1 MPCQHYILEGLNLFC
16 LNFRYERLLTTLHVF
31 YLALF
36 RSRGPDNPSDFKCV
50 LLLVGAEVPI
60 IPSVSI
66 GSLHQLVLRPLYIE
80 IAEGNEKVIC
90 FSWTHQLFLSF
101 FVSCRKSIPHELT
114 RHQRY
119 SCSKHFSS
127 INFITKQL
135 SLKLNILPSPRN
147 LNEKFPYPG
156 TAVSHDH
163 PAKSKSA

>member
-80 IAEGNEKVIC
+80 IAEGNEKVVC

-101 FVSCRKSIPHELT
+101 FRVMQKK
-114 RHQRY
+114 Y
-119 SCSKHFSS
+119 
-127 INFITKQL
+127 
-135 SLKLNILPSPRN
+135 PS
-147 LNEKFPYPG
+147 
-156 TAVSHDH
+156 
-163 PAKSKSA
+163 

>member
-36 RSRGPDNPSDFKCV
+36 RRWGPDNPSDFKCV

-90 FSWTHQLFLSF
+90 FSWTDQLFLSF

-147 LNEKFPYPG
+147 LKWKVPLPRHSSF
-156 TAVSHDH
+156 SWSSSQ
-163 PAKSKSA
+163 K